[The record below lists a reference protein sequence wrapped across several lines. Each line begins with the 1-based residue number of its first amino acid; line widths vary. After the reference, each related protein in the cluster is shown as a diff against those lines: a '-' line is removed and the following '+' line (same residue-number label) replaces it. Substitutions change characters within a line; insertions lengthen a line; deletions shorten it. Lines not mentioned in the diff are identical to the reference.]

1 VWWALTVGG
10 AGGVAGLMSYFQNE
24 LLSTMLHCGAD
35 KLAALG
41 RGHVQLADRRQAV
54 R

>member
-1 VWWALTVGG
+1 
-10 AGGVAGLMSYFQNE
+10 MSYFQND
-24 LLSTMLHCGAD
+24 LLDTMLHCGAD

-41 RGHVQLADRRQAV
+41 REHVQLADRRQAA